1 MTILHDVYASSIPST
16 FEETEQQR
24 LDLLED
30 IDKAQAPSL
39 LRKFRTHLVSRRAL
53 KLAQR
58 QEMYPAQSED
68 LLHRAVAVNPKIE
81 QKAHDVLDQIYAE
94 DHPELA
100 VSYID
105 ELPPAKAVA
114 HLALE
119 KTVELSLDLN
129 HYDDTPT
136 VPIPIILQ
144 AAVGTINNEQI
155 EHIPESKLRMEA
167 AWNHRAEQMQD
178 QKEARIENATD
189 EEKSEED
196 DATKLSPEQM
206 KALLLDDD
214 EIDELIDQAKKIAA

>member
-1 MTILHDVYASSIPST
+1 MTILHDIYAPSSPST

-39 LRKFRTHLVSRRAL
+39 LRKFRAHLVSRRAL

-81 QKAHDVLDQIYAE
+81 QKAHNVLDQIYAE

-100 VSYID
+100 ESYVD
-105 ELPPAKAVA
+105 ELPPARAVA

-119 KTVELSLDLN
+119 KTVEFSLDLN
-129 HYDDTPT
+129 DDSPT

-167 AWNHRAEQMQD
+167 AWNHRAEQMQA
-178 QKEARIENATD
+178 QKESRLEAASD
-189 EEKSEED
+189 EEKSEDD
-196 DATKLSPEQM
+196 DAEKLSEAEM
-206 KALLLDDD
+206 RALLFD
-214 EIDELIDQAKKIAA
+214 EEGDLETTQKQVSQAA